1 MKLIRRFPIFSKS
14 AKKVN
19 ALLRNLLNFDFR
31 NPDHIALGLELL
43 FGMAVEVLLNI
54 GVEDGGGGVVGE
66 EQVRLVG
73 GVQGEKGFMLQVETE
88 QFAQLMVLVRNL
100 GVGNG
105 IRKWERDW
113 EK

>member
-1 MKLIRRFPIFSKS
+1 
-14 AKKVN
+14 
-19 ALLRNLLNFDFR
+19 
-31 NPDHIALGLELL
+31 
-43 FGMAVEVLLNI
+43 
-54 GVEDGGGGVVGE
+54 
-66 EQVRLVG
+66 
-73 GVQGEKGFMLQVETE
+73 VQGEKGFMLQVETE

>member
-43 FGMAVEVLLNI
+43 FGMAVEVLLDI

-66 EQVRLVG
+66 E
-73 GVQGEKGFMLQVETE
+73 
-88 QFAQLMVLVRNL
+88 
-100 GVGNG
+100 
-105 IRKWERDW
+105 
-113 EK
+113 